1 MHGSYP
7 TASVKLSRAV
17 SLALEIMFFF
27 YSFFSIPAHAQL
39 SPALFGFE
47 VSLSTTSN
55 QVLIKLSDLLQMSLK
70 MRFFL
75 LSLSLLPARTTVF
88 TTTLRQTV
96 YDHYHFVTA

>member
-1 MHGSYP
+1 MSSHVGCL
-7 TASVKLSRAV
+7 T
-17 SLALEIMFFF
+17 LETMLFFF
-27 YSFFSIPAHAQL
+27 LFSSYQPMP

-70 MRFFL
+70 MRFFP
-75 LSLSLLPARTTVF
+75 LSLLPARTTVF